1 MMLLKVDNKSQR
13 EGLTITSLGP
23 LGTELFLCHIYTNL
37 KEGGVVDMK
46 RMGIVQRAMSV
57 GVATEA
63 KRSPGF
69 S

>member
-1 MMLLKVDNKSQR
+1 MLPKVDNKSHG

-46 RMGIVQRAMSV
+46 GMGIGPKVMSV